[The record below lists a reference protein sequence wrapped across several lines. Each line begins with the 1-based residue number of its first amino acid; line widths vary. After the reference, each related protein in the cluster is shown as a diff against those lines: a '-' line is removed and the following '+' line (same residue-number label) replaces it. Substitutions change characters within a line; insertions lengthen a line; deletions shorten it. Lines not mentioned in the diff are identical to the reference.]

1 MIPPC
6 VDVLFLGPSS
16 TIESMTRRSAG
27 GINLRT
33 QKLAGLLLMAIVSLA
48 YPAYGRGVDGYHDAA
63 GDKMWAKI
71 KQDYRYFY
79 SSERLTHLGIAFGAG
94 GIMANTDLDENIR
107 ERFQKDFRSSGTD
120 EISKNAKLLG
130 EGKYLIPL
138 SLLAAGVGSLYS
150 TDPEASGIGEWGR
163 RSARAYL
170 VGGPAI
176 LLMQVVTGGSRPGES
191 DNASHWDPLHDSNGV
206 SGHAFIGAIPFLTV
220 GRMSE
225 SRFLRCF
232 FFIASTAAG
241 WSRIN
246 DDAHFASQVLL
257 GWYMGWEAVGA
268 VTESEKAGR
277 DFRISP
283 LVLNEGYGLRLSWSW

>member
-1 MIPPC
+1 
-6 VDVLFLGPSS
+6 
-16 TIESMTRRSAG
+16 MTRRSTG
-27 GINLRT
+27 GINLKT
-33 QKLAGLLLMAIVSLA
+33 KKLAGLLLMTIVSLA
-48 YPAYGRGVDGYHDAA
+48 YPAYGRGVNGYHDTAV
-63 GDKMWAKI
+63 DKTWAKV
-71 KQDYRYFY
+71 KQDYQHFY
-79 SSERLTHLGIAFGAG
+79 SPEHLTHLGIAFGVG
-94 GIMANTDLDENIR
+94 GVMANTDLDENIR

-120 EISKNAKLLG
+120 DISKNAKLLG

-150 TDPEASGIGEWGR
+150 TNPEASGIGEWGW

-170 VGGPAI
+170 VGGPAL

-191 DNASHWDPLHDSNGV
+191 HNASHWNPLKDSNGV
-206 SGHAFIGAIPFLTV
+206 SGHALIGAIPFLTA

-225 SRFLRCF
+225 SRFLRYLF
-232 FFIASTAAG
+232 FTASTAAG

-246 DDAHFASQVLL
+246 DDAHFASQALL